1 MKTICIL
8 SNNKDFC
15 KPLEEYLKS
24 QNFLVRTTED
34 FAELSEL
41 DKAEKVNIVLI
52 DFNILPVPMIKD
64 EIKLELEIKN
74 SLVILSVDEAKLKNY
89 KTFWGADDIIT
100 KPINLQELLSR
111 IMLRLYNSREFIDK
125 DIVKIDN
132 IVLDP
137 LKYEVR
143 VKEKVIDFTLKEYE
157 LLKLLIANPG
167 RVYTRD
173 YLLEKVWGYD
183 YYGGTRTVDVHIRRI
198 RSKIEINNNIYIET
212 VRGVGYKFKESK

>member
-8 SNNKDFC
+8 SNNKDFSQ
-15 KPLEEYLKS
+15 PLEKYLKS

-74 SLVILSVDEAKLKNY
+74 SLVILSVDEATLKNY
-89 KTFWGADDIIT
+89 KIFWGADDIIT

-198 RSKIEINNNIYIET
+198 RSKIEIDNDIYIET